1 MSVYLTPGV
10 YRQPQPVEKL
20 GVRLVRTDVAGFVGF
35 AERGPLPPPEAT
47 LDQAREAA
55 VRLTSWNQY
64 RAIFGGFVPYGYLA
78 YAVRAFFDN
87 GGSTCYVVRV
97 AALKQAK
104 PASKEEAGFVA
115 TARSAGS
122 WGNRINLTI
131 TPLKPREFSLRV
143 SLMPGPDPS
152 APNEEEYYNRLSVE
166 EGPFFV
172 VDRVNDFSNL
182 VTLSAQAIP
191 QQAAWIQSLEQY
203 EARQG
208 GVREQQE
215 QQDILNVP
223 RVVWLEAG
231 HDGQHDLAIEDF
243 TGGADDWRGL
253 RILEEIDEVSILCAP
268 DAVFERPSSTCA
280 LSKELLAQRHTK
292 TLHELTQI
300 PGTFDGDAESL
311 AKEPRSVQLD
321 EDSALRIY
329 RAMIDQCERLRDRIA
344 ILDYP
349 RGKNDFVDLL
359 DWKTKLVTRFGAIYY
374 PWLRVQ
380 NPLRGEGDTR
390 RVPAVGHVAGVYARI
405 DNQFGVYRPPANA
418 ALEFVTDVTDKVTDL
433 GQQRLNPYGI
443 NTIRAFSNR
452 GIRVW
457 GARSLADLD
466 DTDWRYIHARRLMC
480 MIEESVGKSTRWAVF
495 EPNDF
500 TLRQTLVHSLSVFL
514 GAIWRNGGLKGSLP
528 SDGFYVK
535 CDETNNPPAV
545 VDAGQLIC
553 EVGVAV
559 AEPMEFLVFQIHQS
573 PGAAEI
579 AES

>member
-1 MSVYLTPGV
+1 MPVYLTPGV
-10 YRQPQPVEKL
+10 YRQPHPVEKS

-35 AERGPLPPPEAT
+35 AERGPLPRPQGT
-47 LDQAREAA
+47 LNQDETGLKDPFNQAREAA
-55 VRLTSWNQY
+55 VRLTSWNQF

-97 AALKQAK
+97 AAVNQAK
-104 PASKEEAGFVA
+104 PASHKEAGFVA

-131 TPLKPREFSLRV
+131 TPLKPTEFSLRV
-143 SLMPGPDPS
+143 ALMPGPDSS
-152 APNEEEYYNRLSVE
+152 APTEEENYNRLSVT

-172 VDRVNDFSNL
+172 VDRVNAFSNL

-191 QQAAWIQSLEQY
+191 QEAAGTKSPEPNQAKQEM
-203 EARQG
+203 
-208 GVREQQE
+208 VQE
-215 QQDILNVP
+215 QPDIFNVP
-223 RVVWLEAG
+223 RVAWLMG
-231 HDGQHDLAIEDF
+231 GLDGQRDLTVEDF

-268 DAVFERPSSTCA
+268 DAVLKRPSSTLNA
-280 LSKELLAQRHTK
+280 NANPNA
-292 TLHELTQI
+292 I
-300 PGTFDGDAESL
+300 PGTFDGDAEAL
-311 AKEPRSVQLD
+311 AKESPPVPLN
-321 EDSALRIY
+321 EESALRIY
-329 RAMIDQCERLRDRIA
+329 RVMIDQCERLRDRIA

-349 RGKNDFVDLL
+349 REMHDFNQLRV
-359 DWKTKLVTRFGAIYY
+359 WKTKLVTRFGAIYY
-374 PWLRVQ
+374 PWLRVPD
-380 NPLRGEGDTR
+380 PLGDEGDTR
-390 RVPAVGHVAGVYARI
+390 RVPTAGHVAGVFARI
-405 DNQFGVYRPPANA
+405 DNQFGVHRPPANA
-418 ALEFVTDVTDKVTDL
+418 ALEFVTDVMDKVTDL

-443 NTIRAFSNR
+443 NIIRAFPNR

-480 MIEESVGKSTRWAVF
+480 MIEESVGKSTHWAVF

-528 SDGFYVK
+528 SNGFYVK

-559 AEPMEFLVFQIHQS
+559 ADPMEFLVFQIHQS
-573 PGAAEI
+573 PGATEI